1 MPAQPPTADH
11 PAARNTTAPQDV
23 DALAAELSPFPP
35 PHDRPGALGAG
46 PTDEKGSL
54 NRLRA
59 DFPQFWIW
67 RENTGSGVRYIAR
80 SQRAGL
86 NPHTVVT
93 DDPAELRA
101 ALGHPDRPR

>member
-1 MPAQPPTADH
+1 MPAQPPTDH
-11 PAARNTTAPQDV
+11 HLAAGNTTVPQAV
-23 DALAAELSPFPP
+23 DAQIAE
-35 PHDRPGALGAG
+35 
-46 PTDEKGSL
+46 L

-59 DFPQFWIW
+59 DFPLFWIW

-93 DDPAELRA
+93 ADPAELRA
-101 ALGHPDRPR
+101 VLSEPGRGWPAADRHR

>member
-11 PAARNTTAPQDV
+11 SAAKNTTGSQLADV
-23 DALAAELSPFPP
+23 VAAELDS
-35 PHDRPGALGAG
+35 
-46 PTDEKGSL
+46 
-54 NRLRA
+54 LRA

-67 RENTGSGVRYIAR
+67 REHTGSGVRYVAR

-93 DDPAELRA
+93 ADPAELRA
-101 ALGHPDRPR
+101 ALGEPGRPC

>member
-11 PAARNTTAPQDV
+11 PAARNNTAPQAV
-23 DALAAELSPFPP
+23 DALAAEL
-35 PHDRPGALGAG
+35 D
-46 PTDEKGSL
+46 
-54 NRLRA
+54 RLRA

-93 DDPAELRA
+93 ADPAELRA
-101 ALGHPDRPR
+101 ALGPPDRPR